1 MVDNLQH
8 EDDLNERK
16 YRPVTP
22 KLFTGM
28 MWVWS
33 PVLSG
38 IGLALNWRG
47 LGRPLWIL
55 PTLLLSLV
63 FPLVTFG
70 LPLYLI
76 RRFPE
81 ISTLGGCLLPT
92 ILGINYG
99 YVAGLAEFQ
108 RDAYRKWYA
117 GNEQAMLKHLYSLDP
132 ALWKAG
138 KWIVGFHVVIWGV
151 VIILTAIQF
160 IVQIASQAR

>member
-1 MVDNLQH
+1 MVDDLQH
-8 EDDLNERK
+8 EDELDERK
-16 YRPVTP
+16 YRPATP

-33 PVLSG
+33 PVISG

-47 LGRPLWIL
+47 LGKPLWIL
-55 PTLLLSLV
+55 PTLLLSLAV
-63 FPLVTFG
+63 PLITIVLPAFLFGHLSIAVYIFPTLV
-70 LPLYLI
+70 
-76 RRFPE
+76 
-81 ISTLGGCLLPT
+81 
-92 ILGINYG
+92 GINYG

-108 RDAYRKWYA
+108 RDAYRKWYV
-117 GNEQAMLKHLYSLDP
+117 GNEQGMLKHLYSLDP

-160 IVQIASQAR
+160 IAQIASQAR